1 MDNFIENNNLQTIIL
16 VYKSKKDQ
24 NTGEINEKKNS
35 LSDQWQKPPGPDIFK
50 GSFCHSFKSYIIM
63 CYSNFFRA

>member
-24 NTGEINEKKNS
+24 NTGEINEKK
-35 LSDQWQKPPGPDIFK
+35 K
-50 GSFCHSFKSYIIM
+50 
-63 CYSNFFRA
+63 